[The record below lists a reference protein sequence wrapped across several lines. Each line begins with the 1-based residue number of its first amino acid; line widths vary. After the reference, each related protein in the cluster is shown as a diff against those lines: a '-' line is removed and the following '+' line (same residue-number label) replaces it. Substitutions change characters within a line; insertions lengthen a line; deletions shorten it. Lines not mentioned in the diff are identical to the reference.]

1 MDLEDQ
7 GRIKALAEE
16 YRDDGIIVLLG
27 APTAESSLVQYETV
41 TRGDPSYA
49 GPLAGIELG
58 LEAFHVFEPAVKSL
72 IDPERYTSLIETL
85 ELGLESEAIVS
96 CLKGRRTA

>member
-16 YRDDGIIVLLG
+16 YGKDAVVVLLG
-27 APTAESSLVQYETV
+27 APTVESSVVQFETV

-49 GPLAGIELG
+49 GPLAGVELG
-58 LEAFHVFEPAVKSL
+58 LKAFHVFEPTVKAM
-72 IDPERYTSLIETL
+72 IDAERYTDLIETL
-85 ELGLESEAIVS
+85 ELGLESEEIVNG
-96 CLKGRRTA
+96 LEELRTS

>member
-1 MDLEDQ
+1 M
-7 GRIKALAEE
+7 
-16 YRDDGIIVLLG
+16 G

-85 ELGLESEAIVS
+85 ELGLESEEIVS
-96 CLKGRRTA
+96 SLEGRRTA